1 MLVKYLVRYRYQLS
15 LYANIKKA
23 KECKGNEGKP
33 IFCSGLLVF
42 IWSSVK
48 TEEEPHQYFTQGFY
62 FIRGVASAARE
73 EMCQENNGDTVFAF
87 CYYTEPKKNLEERSP
102 LPLFS
107 AGSPIR
113 QMRFATYFYGKKS
126 CQRERGL

>member
-1 MLVKYLVRYRYQLS
+1 M
-15 LYANIKKA
+15 
-23 KECKGNEGKP
+23 
-33 IFCSGLLVF
+33 
-42 IWSSVK
+42 K

-73 EMCQENNGDTVFAF
+73 EMCQENNGDTVLAF

-113 QMRFATYFYGKKS
+113 QMRFAMLPTSMVKKVVKGKEDCKS
-126 CQRERGL
+126 THKGKFNESLP

>member
-1 MLVKYLVRYRYQLS
+1 M
-15 LYANIKKA
+15 
-23 KECKGNEGKP
+23 
-33 IFCSGLLVF
+33 
-42 IWSSVK
+42 K

-87 CYYTEPKKNLEERSP
+87 CYYTEPKKNRKNLEERSP

-113 QMRFATYFYGKKS
+113 QMRFATYFYGKKVVKGKENCKS
-126 CQRERGL
+126 THKGKFNESLP